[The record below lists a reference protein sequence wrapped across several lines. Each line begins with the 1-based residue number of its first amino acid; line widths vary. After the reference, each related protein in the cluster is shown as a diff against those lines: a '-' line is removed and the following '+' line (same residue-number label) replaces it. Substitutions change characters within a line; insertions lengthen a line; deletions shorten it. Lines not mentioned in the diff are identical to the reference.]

1 MLLADYGDA
10 SRSARQV
17 NLQSASV
24 WPQSLF
30 SWHCLLISLT
40 TAALLLVTPLTAQ
53 ALPPR
58 YSVRKGFGR
67 YLAMLVL

>member
-1 MLLADYGDA
+1 MAEIT
-10 SRSARQV
+10 
-17 NLQSASV
+17 
-24 WPQSLF
+24 LF
-30 SWHCLLISLT
+30 VALPFDLIM
-40 TAALLLVTPLTAQ
+40 TAALLLVNPLTSR